1 MKLILVLL
9 LFLLLAG
16 CGGDEM
22 QINHAKLPSIKDIP
36 NSSWEKLSQK
46 KIYFGHQS
54 VGFNIIDGIKDLM
67 KENPQIKLNI
77 VETSEHKDFEN
88 PMFAHSRVGSN
99 KDPKSKTDA
108 FASLMDK
115 GIGDGADI
123 AFFKFCYV
131 DISGQTDA
139 QEIFTHY
146 KDTLA
151 RLRAKYPKTAF
162 VHVTVPLSTTKIT
175 WKTRIKEILGKDE
188 IWEYDANIRKNE
200 FNDLLRKEYSGKE
213 PIFDLAYVESTFP
226 DGRRSTFTKAG
237 ETYYSMAPEYTYDD
251 GHLNE
256 TGRKRAA
263 EQLLVFLA
271 NLN

>member
-1 MKLILVLL
+1 
-9 LFLLLAG
+9 
-16 CGGDEM
+16 M
-22 QINHAKLPSIKDIP
+22 QINNAKLPSIKDIP

-77 VETSEHKDFEN
+77 VETSEHKNFDN
-88 PMFAHSRVGSN
+88 PIFAHSRVGSN
-99 KDPKSKTDA
+99 KDPNSKTDA
-108 FASLMDK
+108 FAELMNK
-115 GIGDGADI
+115 GICDRMDI

-131 DISGQTDA
+131 DIDGQTDV
-139 QEIFTHY
+139 QEVFTQY

-151 RLRAKYPKTAF
+151 RLRAKHPKTTF
-162 VHVTVPLSTTKIT
+162 VHVTVPLSTTKAT
-175 WKTRIKEILGKDE
+175 WKTWIKKILRKDE
-188 IWEYDANIRKNE
+188 IWEYDSNIRKNE
-200 FNDLLRKEYSGKE
+200 FNDFLRKEYSGKE

-237 ETYYSMAPEYTYDD
+237 ETYYSMAPEYTHDG

-263 EQLLVFLA
+263 EQLLILLA

>member
-1 MKLILVLL
+1 MKLILVLS

-22 QINHAKLPSIKDIP
+22 QINNVNLPSIKDIP

-67 KENPQIKLNI
+67 KENQQIKLNI
-77 VETSEHKDFEN
+77 VETSEPEALDN
-88 PMFAHSRVGSN
+88 PLFAHSRVGSN
-99 KDPKSKTDA
+99 MDPKSKTDA

-115 GIGDGADI
+115 GIGDRADI

-131 DISGQTDA
+131 DIGGQTHV

-146 KDTLA
+146 KDTLV
-151 RLRAKYPKTAF
+151 RLRAKYPKTTF
-162 VHVTVPLSTTKIT
+162 VHVTVSLGTSIATL
-175 WKTRIKEILGKDE
+175 KTRIKTLMGKKD

-263 EQLLVFLA
+263 EQLLVLLA

>member
-1 MKLILVLL
+1 
-9 LFLLLAG
+9 
-16 CGGDEM
+16 M
-22 QINHAKLPSIKDIP
+22 QINNAELPSIKDIS

-54 VGFNIIDGIKDLM
+54 VGFNIIEGIKDLM

-77 VETSEHKDFEN
+77 VETSEPEALNN
-88 PMFAHSRVGSN
+88 PLFAHSRVGSN
-99 KDPKSKTDA
+99 MDPKSKTDA

-115 GIGDGADI
+115 GTGDKADI

-131 DISGQTDA
+131 DITGQTDV
-139 QEIFTHY
+139 QEVFSRY
-146 KDTLA
+146 KETLA
-151 RLRAKYPKTAF
+151 RLRAKYPKTSF
-162 VHVTVPLSTTKIT
+162 VHVTVPLGTSIAT
-175 WKTRIKEILGKDE
+175 WKTRIKTLIGKKD
-188 IWEYDANIRKNE
+188 IWEYDGNIRKNE

-213 PIFDLAYVESTFP
+213 PIFDLAYAESTFP
-226 DGRRSTFTKAG
+226 DGRRSTFIKAG
-237 ETYYSMAPEYTYDD
+237 KTYYSMVPEYTYDD

-263 EQLLVFLA
+263 EQLLVLLA

>member
-1 MKLILVLL
+1 MEQQKIESNALKNV
-9 LFLLLAG
+9 
-16 CGGDEM
+16 
-22 QINHAKLPSIKDIP
+22 QPSL
-36 NSSWEKLSQK
+36 WENLSQK

-54 VGFNIIDGIKDLM
+54 VGFNIIEGIKDLM
-67 KENPQIKLNI
+67 KVNPQIKLNI
-77 VETSEHKDFEN
+77 VETSEPEAPDN
-88 PMFAHSRVGSN
+88 PLFAHSRVGSN
-99 KDPKSKTDA
+99 MDPKSKTDA

-115 GIGDGADI
+115 GIGDKADI

-131 DISGQTDA
+131 DIAGQTDV
-139 QEIFTHY
+139 QEVFTRY
-146 KDTLA
+146 KETLA
-151 RLRAKYPKTAF
+151 RLRAKYPKTSF
-162 VHVTVPLSTTKIT
+162 VHVTVPLGTSIATL
-175 WKTRIKEILGKDE
+175 KTRIKTLIRKKD

-237 ETYYSMAPEYTYDD
+237 ETYYSMVPEYTYDD

-263 EQLLVFLA
+263 EQLLVLLA